1 MEEEYEEIK
10 IERTIV
16 KKNSSNEGSNLSWWI
31 VTPLLIGL
39 FSAMAYLIGAGTFVN
54 NSAIQNEHQALK
66 LNHII
71 DIIENNYVDS
81 VDRDLLVES
90 SIKEMLH
97 KLDPHSS
104 YIPAKDVEQEN
115 EQLQG
120 HFGGVGIRFIILRDT
135 LMVTNVIEGGP
146 SEKAGL
152 LPGDRIIQVDDEKI
166 AGNKIEIDD
175 VFGLLKGE
183 FGSQVELTVYRPKT
197 DLKETINVTRGIIP
211 LPSVDV
217 AVMLDE
223 STGYIRITN
232 FSNQTGNEFS
242 KALKKLKASG
252 MKGVVVDL
260 RSNGGGYLH
269 AATSVADEF
278 LKDEKLVVYT
288 EGLHQPRK
296 DYYATDYGGF
306 EEGKVAILI
315 NSATA
320 SASEIV
326 SGAIQDNDRGLIIGR
341 RSFGKGW
348 VQQPM
353 PTEDGSEL
361 RLTVSRYYTPT
372 GRCIQ
377 KPYGD
382 GIDYQN
388 DIYDRYENGELQHI
402 DSTIFENAEKF
413 TTPKGRVVYGGGGIM
428 PDVFVPID
436 TNQSSLYYTA
446 LMYSTIFRD
455 FCFDYL
461 DKNRA
466 NLQFDNV
473 DEYNLRFQISDLVL
487 DDFVRFASTKGVSKD
502 ADGLAKAKEKIKTQ
516 IKAEIAGYLWGEQ
529 ERFVITMKD
538 DNDINTAVKN
548 IKN

>member
-341 RSFGKGW
+341 RSFGKGL

>member
-296 DYYATDYGGF
+296 DYYSTDYGSF

-341 RSFGKGW
+341 RSFGKGL

-377 KPYGD
+377 KPYGE

-388 DIYDRYENGELQHI
+388 DIYDRYEKGELQHI

-413 TTPKGRVVYGGGGIM
+413 TTPEGRVVYGGGGIM

-466 NLQFDNV
+466 NLQFEDV

-487 DDFVRFASTKGVSKD
+487 DDFVQFASTKGVPKD
-502 ADGLAKAKEKIKTQ
+502 ANGFAKAKEKIKTQ

-529 ERFVITMKD
+529 EMFVITMKD